1 MKPLDTAVIREALR
15 SENDL
20 LGDLYRDADPE
31 TPIPTCGDWRL
42 KNLLAHVGGG
52 HRWAARMITLR
63 STERVEFADV
73 PDVRRPRDPAEV
85 DGWFRPTAD
94 AVIDAVDATGRDVP
108 VWTPF
113 GALRPAE
120 WWIRRRLH
128 ENTGHR
134 ADALLALGQPVS
146 IDPVLG
152 ADGLEEFLGLLE
164 MGSARFRNPLD
175 DGTSLLLQA
184 TDTGDAWSVRRTEDS
199 IGWTDSTEPATATV
213 RGAAVDLYLLLLGR
227 IPADSPVLTVSGD
240 AAVLPTWLARTQF

>member
-1 MKPLDTAVIREALR
+1 MEPLDTAVIRAALR

-20 LGDLYRDADPE
+20 LADLYGGADPE

-52 HRWAARMITLR
+52 HRWAATIIVRR
-63 STERVEFADV
+63 STENIAFAAV

-85 DGWFRPTAD
+85 DHWFRQTAD
-94 AVIDAVDATGRDVP
+94 AVIDAVDATGGEVP

-113 GALRPAE
+113 GALRPSE

-134 ADALLALGQPVS
+134 ADALLALGRPVT
-146 IDPVLG
+146 IDPVLA
-152 ADGLEEFLGLLE
+152 ADGVEEFLSLLQ

-175 DGTSLLLQA
+175 EGASILLRA
-184 TDTGDAWSVRRTEDS
+184 TDTGDAWAVRRTGDS
-199 IGWTDSTEPATATV
+199 IGWDGDTESVTATV
-213 RGAAVDLYLLLLGR
+213 QATAVDLYLLVLGR
-227 IPADSPVLTVSGD
+227 IPADSPALTLSGD
-240 AAVLPTWLARTQF
+240 AAVLPTWLERTEF